1 MLKALNLSF
10 LPEATWQKLATKPP
24 HFAFV
29 LLISILPLMILTL
42 AVEGFALVKYGEEF
56 GGMGRRLVSEN
67 RAIKYE
73 IFYGVASLVV
83 MFMGAAL
90 LKNMGKSFDLKAT
103 YGACFVLF
111 AYGYT
116 PIFLLRVLD
125 AVPAIN
131 TWICWA
137 VGAAVSMRILYHGV
151 AWWLKPEQTKG
162 LGLFIMCF
170 IYILVLSAL
179 VHFASVQVLHGRL
192 LENVFENP
200 ELVSALFGKNR

>member
-83 MFMGAAL
+83 MFMGAASRY
-90 LKNMGKSFDLKAT
+90 N
-103 YGACFVLF
+103 
-111 AYGYT
+111 
-116 PIFLLRVLD
+116 
-125 AVPAIN
+125 
-131 TWICWA
+131 
-137 VGAAVSMRILYHGV
+137 HGTV
-151 AWWLKPEQTKG
+151 THETT
-162 LGLFIMCF
+162 
-170 IYILVLSAL
+170 
-179 VHFASVQVLHGRL
+179 R
-192 LENVFENP
+192 
-200 ELVSALFGKNR
+200 